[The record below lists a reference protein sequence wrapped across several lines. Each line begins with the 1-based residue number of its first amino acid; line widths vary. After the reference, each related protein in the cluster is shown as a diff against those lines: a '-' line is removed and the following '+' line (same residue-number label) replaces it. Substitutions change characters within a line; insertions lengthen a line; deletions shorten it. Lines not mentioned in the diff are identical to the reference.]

1 MTDEHHR
8 GSREAEEELR
18 EKIEETEPPADDMER
33 RSEELEEE
41 IEQAGKDWE
50 RKRDDGDV
58 PGAQPELDEVD
69 TERQDLG
76 EKPGGAGR

>member
-1 MTDEHHR
+1 MTDDHHR

-18 EKIEETEPPADDMER
+18 ETIEEAEPRADDMER
-33 RSEELEEE
+33 RSEKLEEE

-50 RKRDDGDV
+50 RKREDGSV
-58 PGAQPELDEVD
+58 PGAQPDLDEVD

-76 EKPGGAGR
+76 EQPGGADR